1 MTVWERVGKEFGEIL
16 DSDPKIK
23 NFYLKIKNTDPKIKN
38 SDLKNETI

>member
-23 NFYLKIKNTDPKIKN
+23 N